1 MLTVKLDAK
10 LTAKRRPVDAP
21 LVATPPVLAKVL
33 IVDDL
38 EDARWVL
45 SNLIRLAGF
54 APIEAA
60 SGEEALARIRQ
71 ESPEVI
77 LLDVGLPDM
86 DGFEVLTWIKAHDK
100 TIPVIMVTAH
110 GKSHDAVRAIRSG
123 AYDYMTKPFSNED
136 IVITVR
142 HVIEEKALKGQIR
155 QSTLEAN
162 TLSASMGESS
172 AIKRTQR
179 EVAQVTA
186 TNLSVLVTGET
197 GTGKELVAQALHAG
211 SPRAAKPFVAVDCGA
226 IAESLIESEL
236 FGHEKGAFT
245 GAHQAKAGAFEL
257 ANGGTIFLDE
267 IGNLPLAMQGK
278 LLRVLET
285 RKIRRIGSTREK
297 DVDFR
302 VVAATNA
309 DLLVLAEQQ
318 RFRPDLYHR
327 LAEFTI
333 HLTPLRERTED
344 IPFLV
349 NRFMAE
355 ASKEL
360 SKQVGGLSDSAW
372 DLFRRYNWP
381 GNVRELR
388 NQMRRAVL
396 LCDDYSGIISA
407 ENLGVLDAFARPS
420 PSAGL
425 RTDPAEPGVACRA
438 WPLHLS
444 AVTLTYENNIPL
456 KKLIQ
461 RVTDQ
466 VERALLLQALE
477 LTEGNKAHAA
487 RLLQIDYKTIHS
499 KLKAHQISSTSFMRD
514 SYKTTER

>member
-1 MLTVKLDAK
+1 MLTVKLGAE
-10 LTAKRRPVDAP
+10 LTAKRRPVDVP
-21 LVATPPVLAKVL
+21 LVATPSVLAKVL

-54 APIEAA
+54 VPIEAA
-60 SGEEALARIRQ
+60 SGEEALALIRQ
-71 ESPEVI
+71 NAPEVV

-123 AYDYMTKPFSNED
+123 AYDYVTKPFSNED
-136 IVITVR
+136 IVLTVR
-142 HVIEEKALKGQIR
+142 HVIEEKAWKGR
-155 QSTLEAN
+155 VRHPPLVADD
-162 TLSASMGESS
+162 LSNSMGNS
-172 AIKRTQR
+172 AAVQRTQR

-186 TNLSVLVTGET
+186 TNFSVLVTGET

-211 SPRAAKPFVAVDCGA
+211 SARAVMPFVAVDCGA

-257 ANGGTIFLDE
+257 ASGGTIFLDE

-285 RKIRRIGSTREK
+285 RKIHRIGSTRER
-297 DVDFR
+297 DVNFR

-309 DLLVLAEQQ
+309 DLRAMAEKQ
-318 RFRPDLYHR
+318 RFRADLYHR

-333 HLTPLRERTED
+333 HLVPLRERTED
-344 IPFLV
+344 LEFLV
-349 NRFMAE
+349 NRFLAE
-355 ASKEL
+355 AGKEL

-372 DLFRRYNWP
+372 SLLRRYDWP

-388 NQMRRAVL
+388 NQLRRAVL
-396 LCDDYSGIISA
+396 LCNDPEEMISPKD
-407 ENLGVLDAFARPS
+407 LGALDALARPS
-420 PSAGL
+420 PSADLGPV
-425 RTDPAEPGVACRA
+425 PAEPGDACRA

-461 RVTDQ
+461 QVTDQ
-466 VERALLLQALE
+466 LERALLVQALK

-487 RLLQIDYKTIHS
+487 RLLQIDNKTMHN
-499 KLKAHQISSTSFMRD
+499 KLKAYEISSKPFMKD

>member
-1 MLTVKLDAK
+1 V
-10 LTAKRRPVDAP
+10 
-21 LVATPPVLAKVL
+21 
-33 IVDDL
+33 
-38 EDARWVL
+38 
-45 SNLIRLAGF
+45 
-54 APIEAA
+54 PIEAA
-60 SGEEALARIRQ
+60 SGEEALALIRQ
-71 ESPEVI
+71 NAPEVV

-123 AYDYMTKPFSNED
+123 AYDYVTKPFSNED
-136 IVITVR
+136 IVLTVR
-142 HVIEEKALKGQIR
+142 HVIEEKAWKGR
-155 QSTLEAN
+155 VRHPPLVADD
-162 TLSASMGESS
+162 LSNSMGKS
-172 AIKRTQR
+172 AAVQRTQR

-186 TNLSVLVTGET
+186 TNYSVLVTGET

-211 SPRAAKPFVAVDCGA
+211 SARAVKPFVAVDCGA

-257 ANGGTIFLDE
+257 ASGGTIFLDE

-285 RKIRRIGSTREK
+285 RKIHRIGSTRER
-297 DVDFR
+297 DVNFR

-309 DLLVLAEQQ
+309 DLRAMTEKQ
-318 RFRPDLYHR
+318 RFRADLYHR

-333 HLTPLRERTED
+333 HLVPLRERTED
-344 IPFLV
+344 LEFLV
-349 NRFMAE
+349 NRFLAE
-355 ASKEL
+355 AGKEL

-372 DLFRRYNWP
+372 SLLRRYDWP

-388 NQMRRAVL
+388 NQLRRAVL
-396 LCDDYSGIISA
+396 LCNDPEEMISPK
-407 ENLGVLDAFARPS
+407 NLGALDALARPS
-420 PSAGL
+420 PSADLGP
-425 RTDPAEPGVACRA
+425 DPAEPGDACRA

-466 VERALLLQALE
+466 VERSLLLQALK

-487 RLLQIDYKTIHS
+487 RLLQIDNKTMHN
-499 KLKAHQISSTSFMRD
+499 KLKAYEISSKPFMKD

>member
-1 MLTVKLDAK
+1 MLTLNLSAK
-10 LTAKRRPVDAP
+10 LTTKRRPGEAP
-21 LVATPPVLAKVL
+21 LGATPSVLPKVL
-33 IVDDL
+33 IVDDQ

-60 SGEEALARIRQ
+60 SGEDALALIQQ
-71 ESPEVI
+71 EAPEVV

-86 DGFEVLTWIKAHDK
+86 SGFEVLTCIKAHDK
-100 TIPVIMVTAH
+100 TISVIVVTAH
-110 GKSHDAVRAIRSG
+110 GKTHDAVRAIRAG
-123 AYDYMTKPFSNED
+123 AYDYVVKPFNNED
-136 IVITVR
+136 IVLTVR
-142 HVIEEKALKGQIR
+142 RVIEEKSLKGLVR
-155 QSTLEAN
+155 TPP
-162 TLSASMGESS
+162 LSGAGFLSDSMGKS
-172 AIKRTQR
+172 AVVQRTQR

-186 TNLSVLVTGET
+186 TNFSVLVTGET

-211 SPRAAKPFVAVDCGA
+211 SARAAKPFVAVDCGA

-236 FGHEKGAFT
+236 FGYEKGAFT

-257 ANGGTIFLDE
+257 ASGGTIFLDE

-285 RKIRRIGSTREK
+285 RKIHRIGSTRERY
-297 DVDFR
+297 VDFR

-309 DLLVLAEQQ
+309 DLRTLAEQQ
-318 RFRPDLYHR
+318 RFRADLYYR

-333 HLTPLRERTED
+333 HLAPLRERIED
-344 IPFLV
+344 LPFLV
-349 NRFMAE
+349 NRFLAE
-355 ASKEL
+355 AGKEL
-360 SKQVGGLSDSAW
+360 SKQVGGLSDSALR
-372 DLFRRYNWP
+372 LFSRYDWP

-388 NQMRRAVL
+388 NQLRRAVL
-396 LCDDYSGIISA
+396 LCDDSNAMIEP
-407 ENLGVLDAFARPS
+407 ENLGALDARCS
-420 PSAGL
+420 PSKGL
-425 RTDPAEPGVACRA
+425 GPDPAEPDDACRA

-444 AVTLTYENNIPL
+444 AVTLTYENNISL

-466 VERALLLQALE
+466 VERALLVQALE

-487 RLLQIDYKTIHS
+487 RLLHIDYKTIHS
-499 KLKAHQISSTSFMRD
+499 KLKAHQISSIPFMKDR
-514 SYKTTER
+514 